1 MRLVFSNDPFTNGF
15 GIDRHRKQLSVDA
28 NSEITRQYSDLHQ
41 DGCAVRSYIFFQ
53 LEFSSEGGG
62 GASQGALWGSVCIVG
77 KAGTDPLLTAL
88 LYEGQWVEAL
98 FRFRGTRRVDRQG
111 DSAG

>member
-15 GIDRHRKQLSVDA
+15 GVDRHRKQLSVDA
-28 NSEITRQYSDLHQ
+28 NSEITGQYSDLHQ
-41 DGCAVRSYIFFQ
+41 DGCAVRIYIFFQ
-53 LEFSSEGGG
+53 LEFSSEGG

-77 KAGTDPLLTAL
+77 KAGTDPLLAAL
-88 LYEGQWVEAL
+88 LFERQCVEAL
-98 FRFRGTRRVDRQG
+98 FRFRGMRRVDRAG